1 MYYLI
6 VHAPGLPSRTIW
18 LNQARQTIGRSS
30 RADINIIDSF
40 ASRVHAVLERRGNV
54 YWLKDLGSQNGTF
67 YNNTRM
73 GQDCQ
78 MFPGDRIKIGETEL
92 LYCQEPSDDTT
103 GSRSRVVFNN
113 ERSTGPEFTLGPEPG
128 LRVSRVLV
136 NSTQVF
142 AERQLQQQVAN
153 AFIDDAKQ
161 RNLLGLVSKVGLVLA
176 DWSLDQLLENI
187 LDIVFEQIPAD
198 RGFLLLI
205 DEASNE
211 LVCQVARYR
220 VPPASGETPEVSISR
235 HISDLVMQ
243 QQSVLTSNAQMDSRF
258 AGAESVILSGLRSCM
273 AVPVALKEQ
282 VLGMIYLDNP
292 YEQRFSQ
299 TDLQVLTAIA
309 SVAAIK
315 IEQSKYLAQEMER
328 RRIEQELE
336 LAATIQRRI
345 LPQESPTL
353 ENIDIIAVNVPCNT
367 VGGDYYDFLP
377 VTDKM
382 VGFCIA
388 DVSGK
393 GIPAALLV
401 STLQATFWATM
412 EQPPLTSAISR
423 INKVIFRSTPSY
435 NYITFFYGLLNRETQ
450 VLQSINA
457 GHNAPIIVRQDGQIV
472 RLNKGG
478 CCLGLFEN
486 AQFEIEETQLAPGD
500 TILLYT
506 DGVTEAANLQEE
518 EFGEARLITLL
529 QNYRALPLGE
539 ISRRL
544 YRAIEDFVG
553 EAPQHD
559 DLTYLIFRL
568 NANNDFETIVLDIP
582 DEI

>member
-1 MYYLI
+1 
-6 VHAPGLPSRTIW
+6 
-18 LNQARQTIGRSS
+18 
-30 RADINIIDSF
+30 
-40 ASRVHAVLERRGNV
+40 
-54 YWLKDLGSQNGTF
+54 
-67 YNNTRM
+67 
-73 GQDCQ
+73 
-78 MFPGDRIKIGETEL
+78 
-92 LYCQEPSDDTT
+92 
-103 GSRSRVVFNN
+103 
-113 ERSTGPEFTLGPEPG
+113 
-128 LRVSRVLV
+128 
-136 NSTQVF
+136 
-142 AERQLQQQVAN
+142 
-153 AFIDDAKQ
+153 
-161 RNLLGLVSKVGLVLA
+161 VSKVGLVLA

-198 RGFLLLI
+198 RGFLLLV
-205 DEASNE
+205 DESNGE

-235 HISDLVMQ
+235 HISELVMQ

-258 AGAESVILSGLRSCM
+258 AGAQSVILSGLRSCM

-282 VLGMIYLDNP
+282 VLGMIYIDNP

-299 TDLQVLTAIA
+299 ADLQVLTAIA

-315 IEQSKYLAQEMER
+315 IEQSKFLAQELER

-345 LPQESPTL
+345 LPQDPPQL
-353 ENIDIIAVNVPCNT
+353 ENLDIVAVNVQCNT

-377 VTDKM
+377 VTDKTI
-382 VGFCIA
+382 GLCIA

-412 EQPPLTSAISR
+412 EQPPLTAAISR

-435 NYITFFYGLLNRETQ
+435 NYITFFYGLLDRETN
-450 VLQSINA
+450 VFQSINA
-457 GHNAPIIVRQDGQIV
+457 GHNAPIVIRQNGQV
-472 RLNKGG
+472 ARLNKGG
-478 CCLGLFEN
+478 CCLGLFEQ
-486 AQFEIEETQLAPGD
+486 ARYEVEETVLEAGD
-500 TILLYT
+500 LILLYT

-518 EFGEARLITLL
+518 EFGETRLIKLL
-529 QNYRALPLGE
+529 QDYRALPLEE

-568 NANNDFETIVLDIP
+568 KPDSGFETIVLDIP